1 MLKQGYL
8 ALIALGSLAG
18 CSVQTAPS
26 SEDVGTV
33 ESASTS
39 CSNLSASQSNQRTA
53 ASVAMQLLRLAA
65 PETSDTDQVPAWSIL
80 ASQRYRVQSSG
91 TGIEFDPTDNFYTGG
106 YVTSAMQAVLSI
118 PQSQDANFAA
128 FLSDGLKA
136 AWANT
141 NGTVYPALRSIGALV
156 NYNGKGPSTVYVPD
170 YTCNGYPNAHKVVLS
185 TIGQSC
191 GVNVFKFAETV
202 IDSYQYAP
210 LFGDSITDQW
220 RGSPPAAFNKKGAS
234 LPTMPFNGPS
244 GNPYLV
250 VSINGS
256 GVNWSSASSFAGESC
271 FSFPN
276 NTCTGSIEIDPAPY
290 SEPGA
295 QYDVNN
301 NILGTQAN
309 PFVINSNLLLAD
321 ASHAGQW
328 ATRSVNGVQQ
338 WGTFSQAISR
348 GGVTQYN
355 YVFQHN

>member
-1 MLKQGYL
+1 MKQGYL
-8 ALIALGSLAG
+8 ALIAIGSLAA

-26 SEDVGTV
+26 SEDVETV
-33 ESASTS
+33 QSASTS
-39 CSNLSASQSNQRTA
+39 CSNLSTTQSNQRTA

-65 PETSDTDQVPAWSIL
+65 PETSDINQVPAYSIL
-80 ASQRYRVQSSG
+80 ASQRYRVQSSE

-106 YVTSAMQAVLSI
+106 YVTSAMEATLSI

-128 FLSDGLKA
+128 FLSNGLKA

-141 NGTVYPALRSIGALV
+141 NGTVYPALRAIGALV

-170 YTCNGYPNAHKVVLS
+170 YTCGGYPNPHKVVLS
-185 TIGQSC
+185 TIGQAC
-191 GVNVFKFAETV
+191 GSNVFKFAETV
-202 IDSYQYAP
+202 INSYQYAP

-220 RGSPPAAFNKKGAS
+220 RSTPPAAFNTKGAS
-234 LPTMPFNGPS
+234 LPTMPFNGTS
-244 GNPYLV
+244 GNPYLII
-250 VSINGS
+250 SINGS
-256 GVNWSSASSFAGESC
+256 AINWSNASSFAGESC
-271 FSFPN
+271 FNLPN
-276 NTCTGSIEIDPAPY
+276 NTCTGSIEIDPVPY

-301 NILGTQAN
+301 NLLGSQGN

-338 WGTFSQAISR
+338 WGTFSQAITR
-348 GGVTQYN
+348 GGVTFYSFVAK
-355 YVFQHN
+355 Y